1 MDHTR
6 DEVSNLRLAFALNLG
21 FAIVEIVGGLVINS
35 FAVISDALHDL
46 ADAFSL
52 GLAWYLGRYAERERT
67 ERYSFGYRR
76 FSLLGALINAIILIA
91 GSLAI
96 LSRAV
101 PRLLNPQRPYAPG
114 MLILA
119 VVGITVNGIAA
130 LRLRHGAT
138 LNAQMATWH
147 LFEDVLGWV
156 AVLVVGVIL
165 LFANVP
171 ILDPIL
177 SILITVYVLY
187 GVIKRTRTTLSLFLQ
202 AVPEAI
208 ELSAIEREI
217 RSLPDVKS
225 THHTHVWSLDG
236 EHHILTTHVVMRG
249 DVTREQ
255 VLQTKEA
262 IRELAS
268 RMNLVHTTIEIEF
281 EGQECPPSAPWCKG
295 GDEPD
300 PPE

>member
-1 MDHTR
+1 MDHSH

-21 FAIVEIVGGLVINS
+21 FAIVEIAGGLAINS
-35 FAVISDALHDL
+35 FAVLSDALHDL
-46 ADAFSL
+46 GDSFSL
-52 GLAWYLGRYAERERT
+52 GLAWYLGRYAQRERT

-76 FSLLGALINAIILIA
+76 FSLLGALINAVVLIV

-101 PRLLNPQRPYAPG
+101 PRLLNPQHPNAPG

-138 LNAQMATWH
+138 LNAQVVTWH
-147 LFEDVLGWV
+147 LFEDVLGWI
-156 AVLVVGVIL
+156 AVLVVGVTL
-165 LFANVP
+165 LFADVP

-187 GVIKRTRTTLSLFLQ
+187 GVVQRTRTTLSLFLQ

-208 ELSAIEREI
+208 DISAIEREI
-217 RSLPDVKS
+217 RSLPKVHS

-236 EHHILTTHVVMRG
+236 EHHILTTHVVVG
-249 DVTREQ
+249 ADVTREQ
-255 VLQTKEA
+255 VLQIKEK
-262 IRELAS
+262 IRDLTS
-268 RMNLVHTTIEIEF
+268 RMNLAHTTIEVEY
-281 EGQECPPSAPWCKG
+281 EGQECPESAPWCRG
-295 GDEPD
+295 QEDAD
-300 PPE
+300 RHD